1 MSSSKQLGPS
11 KGDPGV
17 RSTGALVLD
26 SEERRR
32 RAEVNLVGLLDATP
46 DGILIHR
53 ELRYVYANRAAVELV
68 GHEREDVIGRSPFE
82 LVPPRFRMLLAERI
96 MEAYTTRARMP
107 EVEERLLHASGAE
120 VPVEVVTIPFI
131 FEGEVSTLVHIRDIT
146 ARRELEIRLRA
157 SDRLASAGLVA
168 AGVAH
173 EIKNPLTY
181 ALSNL
186 TLFEQR
192 FASECGGASAELR
205 QLLATVRAGIAH
217 AADVAR
223 DAKVFSSTHRG
234 RPTVLDINDVL
245 HSTLAFLGPEL
256 RSRANVIERYGAVP
270 KVLGNESRLAQVFLN
285 LLTNAV
291 QSLTDTQRPNDVVI
305 TTWAKRESV
314 VVVEVQDSGMG
325 IPSELQS
332 AIFEPLFTT
341 KPEGSGLGLA
351 LCKELIASEGGELSV
366 ESIPGSGTR
375 FTVALRAA
383 PREEVEAARS
393 PRARSAGKR
402 ILVIDDEP
410 RLAATL
416 KMVLANHH
424 TTIARSGHE
433 ALARLHAGESYDL
446 VICDLLMEN
455 VDGIDLHRRIRLEW
469 PDLLPR
475 MIFLTGD
482 AFISRTQE
490 FLASIPNRHL
500 QKPFAPEE
508 LLDVVDEVLETVAP
522 NT

>member
-1 MSSSKQLGPS
+1 M
-11 KGDPGV
+11 
-17 RSTGALVLD
+17 
-26 SEERRR
+26 
-32 RAEVNLVGLLDATP
+32 
-46 DGILIHR
+46 
-53 ELRYVYANRAAVELV
+53 
-68 GHEREDVIGRSPFE
+68 
-82 LVPPRFRMLLAERI
+82 
-96 MEAYTTRARMP
+96 
-107 EVEERLLHASGAE
+107 
-120 VPVEVVTIPFI
+120 
-131 FEGEVSTLVHIRDIT
+131 
-146 ARRELEIRLRA
+146 
-157 SDRLASAGLVA
+157 
-168 AGVAH
+168 
-173 EIKNPLTY
+173 
-181 ALSNL
+181 
-186 TLFEQR
+186 
-192 FASECGGASAELR
+192 
-205 QLLATVRAGIAH
+205 
-217 AADVAR
+217 
-223 DAKVFSSTHRG
+223 
-234 RPTVLDINDVL
+234 LDINDVL